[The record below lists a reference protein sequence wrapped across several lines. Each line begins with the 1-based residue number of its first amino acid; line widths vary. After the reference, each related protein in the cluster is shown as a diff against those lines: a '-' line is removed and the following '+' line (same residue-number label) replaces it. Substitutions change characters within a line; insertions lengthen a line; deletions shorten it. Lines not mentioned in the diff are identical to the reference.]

1 VLVLAVVSWS
11 ISGVVQTTASFGRS
25 KAVAP
30 TYRVIQVPPNAYL
43 QGKSWSRSTEPLE
56 PHEREFTMAIEYK
69 VRISEKQ
76 RKLIMRAL
84 TTTVANKRRSTSGE
98 ALNDDDWMELISVF
112 AALDPRVL
120 VADDQSAR
128 LPVNTF
134 GENLQKE
141 QLNE

>member
-1 VLVLAVVSWS
+1 
-11 ISGVVQTTASFGRS
+11 
-25 KAVAP
+25 
-30 TYRVIQVPPNAYL
+30 
-43 QGKSWSRSTEPLE
+43 
-56 PHEREFTMAIEYK
+56 MAIKYK